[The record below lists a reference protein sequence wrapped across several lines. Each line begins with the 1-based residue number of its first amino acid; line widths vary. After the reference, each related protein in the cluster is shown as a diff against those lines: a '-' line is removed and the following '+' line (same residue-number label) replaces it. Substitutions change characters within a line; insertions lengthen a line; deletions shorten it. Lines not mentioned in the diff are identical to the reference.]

1 MRWGRSPNPQ
11 RWQPTTA
18 AELPQPDLE
27 NRVNRINLTHFM
39 AGLVHSLSDS
49 LRQGVA
55 RVLGALMSLNDPN
68 WGKRPGGN
76 QGPPD
81 LEEVWRNFQKKLGAL
96 FGKRGGGGNGNKSG
110 GEPGAPIGPKHLGG
124 GAMVLAALI
133 LGIWLASGFY
143 IVNEGQTGVVLRFG
157 RYSEVTTP
165 GLRWHMPYPV
175 ESRQVVNV
183 SQVRSVEVGYRNNVK
198 SKVLKESLMLT
209 DDENIVDVQFAVQ
222 YVLKS
227 AKDYL
232 FENRSPDDSVLQAAE
247 TAIREVVGKSTMDY
261 VVQQGRAD
269 VQDKVHKLMQTILDR
284 YKTGILIQ
292 KVNMQNAQP
301 PEKVQAA
308 FDDAVKAGQ
317 DRERQKNEG
326 QAYANDVLPKA
337 QGMAARLK
345 QEAEGHRQRVEQE
358 AIGDAERFNQ
368 VVAEYKKAPQVTRD
382 RLYLDAM
389 QQIMSSTTKIVIEKG
404 GNNLLYL
411 PLDKIMQ
418 MGGNPDAAP
427 AAAAAPQAA
436 APDAST
442 SRSREAFRSR
452 DREQRP

>member
-1 MRWGRSPNPQ
+1 
-11 RWQPTTA
+11 
-18 AELPQPDLE
+18 
-27 NRVNRINLTHFM
+27 M
-39 AGLVHSLSDS
+39 AGIAQSLGHSVCN
-49 LRQGVA
+49 GAA
-55 RVLGALMSLNDPN
+55 RMLHALMSLNDPQ
-68 WGKRPGGN
+68 WGKRPGGGN

-81 LEEVWRNFQKKLGAL
+81 LDEVWRNFQKKFGGL
-96 FGKRGGGGNGNKSG
+96 FGKRGGGNSG
-110 GEPGAPIGPKHLGG
+110 GSESGAPMGPKHLGG
-124 GAMVLAALI
+124 GAIVLAALI
-133 LGIWLASGFY
+133 VGIWLASGFY
-143 IVNEGQTGVVLRFG
+143 IVNEGQSGVVLRFG
-157 RYSEVTTP
+157 KYSEVTTP
-165 GLRWHMPYPV
+165 GLRWHMPYPI

-183 SQVRSVEVGYRNNVK
+183 AQVRSVEVGYRNNVK

-227 AKDYL
+227 PRDYL

-269 VQDKVHKLMQTILDR
+269 VQAQVHKLMQTILDR
-284 YKTGILIQ
+284 YKTGIEIQ
-292 KVNMQNAQP
+292 KLNMQNAQP

-308 FDDAVKAGQ
+308 FEDAVKAGQ

-326 QAYANDVLPKA
+326 QAYANDILPKA
-337 QGMAARLK
+337 KGMAARLM
-345 QEAEGHRQRVEQE
+345 QEAEGHRQRVVQE
-358 AIGDAERFNQ
+358 AMGDAERFNQ

-418 MGGNPDAAP
+418 MGSAAEPAASAAAP
-427 AAAAAPQAA
+427 AAQPPATDP
-436 APDAST
+436 ST
-442 SRSREAFRSR
+442 ARSREAFRSR
-452 DREQRP
+452 EREQRQ

>member
-1 MRWGRSPNPQ
+1 
-11 RWQPTTA
+11 
-18 AELPQPDLE
+18 
-27 NRVNRINLTHFM
+27 M
-39 AGLVHSLSDS
+39 AGLVQSLSDS
-49 LRQGVA
+49 LRHGAA
-55 RVLGALMSLNDPN
+55 RVLSALMSLNDPQ
-68 WGKRPGGN
+68 WGKRPGGSN

-81 LEEVWRNFQKKLGAL
+81 LDEVWRNFQKKFGGL
-96 FGKRGGGGNGNKSG
+96 FGKRGGGNGS
-110 GEPGAPIGPKHLGG
+110 ESGAPIGPKHLGG
-124 GAMVLAALI
+124 GVIVLAALL

-143 IVNEGQTGVVLRFG
+143 IVNEGQSGVVLRFG
-157 RYSEVTTP
+157 RFSETTAP

-222 YVLKS
+222 WVVKNPR
-227 AKDYL
+227 DYL
-232 FENRSPDDSVLQAAE
+232 FENRAPDDTVLQAAE
-247 TAIREVVGKSTMDY
+247 TAIREVVGKSSMDY

-284 YKTGILIQ
+284 YKTGIQIQ
-292 KVNMQNAQP
+292 KLNMQNAQP

-326 QAYANDVLPKA
+326 QAYANDILPKA
-337 QGMAARLK
+337 KGMAARLM
-345 QEAEGHRQRVEQE
+345 QEAEGHRQRVVQE
-358 AIGDAERFNQ
+358 AMGDAERFTQ

-389 QQIMSSTTKIVIEKG
+389 QQIMSNTTKIVVEKG

-418 MGGNPDAAP
+418 MGSAVEP
-427 AAAAAPQAA
+427 AAAATMPAVPAQD
-436 APDAST
+436 PST
-442 SRSREAFRSR
+442 ARSREAFRSR
-452 DREQRP
+452 EREQRP